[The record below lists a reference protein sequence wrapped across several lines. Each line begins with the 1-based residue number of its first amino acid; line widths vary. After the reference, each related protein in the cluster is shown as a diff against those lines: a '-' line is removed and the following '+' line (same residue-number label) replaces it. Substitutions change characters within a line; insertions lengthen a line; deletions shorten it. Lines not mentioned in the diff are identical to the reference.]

1 MDEPEAFSSTPDF
14 EFGEEADVDD
24 EPAQA
29 NQPNPALRRAAD
41 AWARRGYQTRYQDD
55 FLVQLVKQ
63 TEPRWPLIAALIA
76 LALLA
81 LPLVLR
87 RRWVVVSLTSAPD
100 GRIITVRQAINHP
113 PEE

>member
-1 MDEPEAFSSTPDF
+1 MDEPDPFSSTPEF
-14 EFGEEADVDD
+14 ESEEETGVDD

-29 NQPNPALRRAAD
+29 NEALRRAAA
-41 AWARRGYQTRYQDD
+41 AWARRGYRPRYEDD

-63 TEPRWPLIAALIA
+63 TEPRWPLVAALIA

-100 GRIITVRQAINHP
+100 GRIITVRQAITHP
-113 PEE
+113 PED

>member
-1 MDEPEAFSSTPDF
+1 MDEPEAFSPTP
-14 EFGEEADVDD
+14 EFGLGEEAHVDD

-29 NQPNPALRRAAD
+29 NEALRRAAD
-41 AWARRGYQTRYQDD
+41 AWARRGYRTRYQDEY
-55 FLVQLVKQ
+55 LVQLVKQ
-63 TEPRWPLIAALIA
+63 TEPRWPLIVALIA

-81 LPLVLR
+81 LPLILR

-100 GRIITVRQAINHP
+100 GRIITVRQAVNHP

>member
-1 MDEPEAFSSTPDF
+1 MDEPDAFSPTP
-14 EFGEEADVDD
+14 EFGSGEEADMDD
-24 EPAQA
+24 EPAL
-29 NQPNPALRRAAD
+29 PNEPLRRAAS
-41 AWARRGYQTRYQDD
+41 AWARRGYRTRYQDAY
-55 FLVQLVKQ
+55 LVQLVKQ

-81 LPLVLR
+81 LPLILR

-100 GRIITVRQAINHP
+100 GRIITVRQAVNHP

>member
-1 MDEPEAFSSTPDF
+1 MDEPEAFAPTPDF
-14 EFGEEADVDD
+14 GPGKEARVDD
-24 EPAQA
+24 ESAQA
-29 NQPNPALRRAAD
+29 NGALRRAAD
-41 AWARRGYQTRYQDD
+41 AWARRGYRTRYQDD

-63 TEPRWPLIAALIA
+63 TEPRWPLIAALLA

-81 LPLVLR
+81 LPFILR

>member
-1 MDEPEAFSSTPDF
+1 MDEPEALAPTPDDGSG
-14 EFGEEADVDD
+14 GEARVED
-24 EPAQA
+24 EPAQVNA
-29 NQPNPALRRAAD
+29 VLRRAAD
-41 AWARRGYQTRYQDD
+41 AWARRGYRTRYQDEY
-55 FLVQLVKQ
+55 LVQLVKQ
-63 TEPRWPLIAALIA
+63 TEPRWPLIVAIVA

>member
-1 MDEPEAFSSTPDF
+1 MDEPEAFAPMPDF
-14 EFGEEADVDD
+14 APGEDVRVDD
-24 EPAQA
+24 EPAPV
-29 NQPNPALRRAAD
+29 NDTLRRAAD
-41 AWARRGYQTRYQDD
+41 AWARRGYHTRYQDAY
-55 FLVQLVKQ
+55 LVQLVKQ
-63 TEPRWPLIAALIA
+63 TEPRWPLVAALIA

-81 LPLVLR
+81 LPFILR